1 MRKNLFAKI
10 VMLFSALT
18 LSGCFGKIEVSERA
32 FAQIMSISKSEN
44 IYTAA
49 VQIYQPD
56 GENGDSL
63 CISGSGKD
71 ISTAL
76 EKCTA
81 KSGKN
86 VFFGQLKAVIIGNGI
101 NSSSDELQ
109 YLIENDVPLSCPVFY
124 NSEPEKIIENYT
136 VSQIT
141 DIVKSDSGRI
151 IHTNA
156 SDIIIAE
163 LHPSGARAIPDI
175 ECSLAAINNPKTS
188 FTLDEDEIKG
198 LAVMSDSLKNGR
210 LLFTAKNG
218 SSVFLTGAKCKLST
232 ENNEGNLLVK
242 ADIKLNFEKNANA
255 ETVTDLKS
263 QVRELCR
270 SVYLK
275 SAVKNGTDIFGIYT
289 EIRHSCPKLLENND
303 FGELLKNS
311 QIRIWIE

>member
-1 MRKNLFAKI
+1 MRKKFFAKAL
-10 VMLFSALT
+10 MLFTALT
-18 LSGCFGKIEVSERA
+18 LSGCFGKFEVSERA
-32 FAQIMSISKSEN
+32 FAQIMAISKSEN

-49 VQIYQPD
+49 VQIYQPN

-63 CISGSGKD
+63 CISGSGTD

-101 NSSSDELQ
+101 NSPSNELQ

-124 NSEPEKIIENYT
+124 NSEPEKILENYT
-136 VSQIT
+136 VSRIT
-141 DIVKSDSGRI
+141 DIVKADSGRI
-151 IHTNA
+151 FHTNA

-163 LHPSGARAIPDI
+163 LHPSGARAISDI
-175 ECSLAAINNPKTS
+175 EGSLATINTPKSS

-198 LAVMSDSLKNGR
+198 LAVMSDNLKNGR
-210 LLFTAKNG
+210 LLFTAQNG
-218 SSVFLTGAKCKLST
+218 SSVFLTAAKCKLST
-232 ENNEGNLLVK
+232 ENNDSNLIVK

-255 ETVTDLKS
+255 ETVTDVKS

-270 SVYLK
+270 NVYFK

-289 EIRHSCPKLLENND
+289 EIRHSCPELLENND
-303 FGELLKNS
+303 FEELLKNS
-311 QIRIWIE
+311 KIRIWIE